1 MTNDLNRAKNSLLSG
16 DYTCVMCKEGKLYTN
31 TERGIGPLIEFI
43 DSGTD
48 FNGFSA
54 ADLIVGRAAAFLYIL
69 LGAVSVYADVI
80 SEGAA
85 LLLRENGISSQY
97 RVKTKEIRNRSNTG
111 LCPMEEAV
119 ENINEPQEALAAIR
133 KRLAEIRK

>member
-85 LLLRENGISSQY
+85 LLLRENGISLQY

>member
-1 MTNDLNRAKNSLLSG
+1 MTNNLKRAWNILANG
-16 DYTCVMCKEGKLYTN
+16 EYTCVLCRDDMLFTSKEK
-31 TERGIGPLIEFI
+31 GIRSLIEFI

-69 LGAVSVYADVI
+69 LGVSSVYADVI
-80 SEGAA
+80 SEDAA
-85 LLLRENGISSQY
+85 LLFSGKGISFGY

-133 KRLAEIRK
+133 KRLAAIRK

>member
-1 MTNDLNRAKNSLLSG
+1 MTSDLQIAKNTLLNG
-16 DYTCVMCKEGKLYTN
+16 GYTCVLCKDNEVLVSS
-31 TERGIGPLIEFI
+31 ERGIKPLVDFV
-43 DSGTD
+43 DSGRN
-48 FNGFSA
+48 FKCFSA
-54 ADLIVGRAAAFLYIL
+54 ADTIIGRAAALLYVL
-69 LGAVSVYADVI
+69 LGADSVYADVI

-119 ENINEPQEALAAIR
+119 KNINEPQEALAAIR
-133 KRLAEIRK
+133 KRLDEIRK